1 MVFVSKQSLLEQI
14 VLHFDVVRQNY
25 CPKTTLGI
33 FICPHRRTQNRILI
47 MPKVSVSS
55 AEKITLLVE
64 MLNIISRQDNLVHS
78 WIKTLLLVQTGC
90 SIAIA
95 IIWREAQSLVPF
107 ACLLVSL
114 VAMVAT
120 VLCTSAAVSDL
131 RWQGRYC
138 AYASRLD
145 PTRTIYSHLSG
156 TDISSPPSGDGRQTK
171 ALKRMAAVLIV
182 CWLAIAVFAVHLR
195 MSCYNQNAQ
204 PGAQPRSLCSLD
216 AAR

>member
-1 MVFVSKQSLLEQI
+1 
-14 VLHFDVVRQNY
+14 
-25 CPKTTLGI
+25 
-33 FICPHRRTQNRILI
+33 
-47 MPKVSVSS
+47 MPKIPVSS
-55 AEKITLLVE
+55 GEKVTLVVE

-95 IIWREAQSLVPF
+95 IIWKEAQTLVPF

-145 PTRTIYSHLSG
+145 PTHTIYSHLSD
-156 TDISSPPSGDGRQTK
+156 TDITSPPSGNGRQAK
-171 ALKRMAAVLIV
+171 ALIRMAAVLIV
-182 CWLAIAVFAVHLR
+182 CWLAIAAFAVCVR
-195 MSCYNQNAQ
+195 IGY
-204 PGAQPRSLCSLD
+204 
-216 AAR
+216 